1 MKNIYKFF
9 LPLFS
14 IFFIIGLVLK
24 YDILKAKNPSKKV
37 ETTSVYLT
45 ESMKKMIKTVKIKSD
60 FMQHITQL
68 TGNVEAVPNQEIS
81 VPAIVTGRVTNVLVD
96 LGDQVKKGQVLAK
109 IYSSDMAEI
118 QQELIEAKANV
129 DRETKE
135 HEVAQSLFDAG
146 LSSTLEIQQAKS
158 ELEAAN
164 AQLKKVNQKIKLM
177 GSTNGATHIV
187 RAPISGT
194 ITEKTISP
202 NMIIKEDYDESLF
215 TVVNLSNVWVKM
227 NVFESD
233 IQYIELGADIEASAL
248 AYPNRTFNGK
258 VEKISRF
265 IDPETKVMHARV
277 AISNKDG
284 LLMPNMAMN
293 ISVIQKTNEE
303 VFAINDNAV
312 VFYNNKDFIVK
323 KNEDSY
329 SIQQIQVMGKNQYGE
344 TLIKGDLVHD
354 EEVVTEKALLLFNDL
369 IKL

>member
-1 MKNIYKFF
+1 MKNIYKIF
-9 LPLFS
+9 LPVLS
-14 IFFIIGLVLK
+14 IAFLIGMVMK
-24 YDILKAKNPSKKV
+24 FGILNAKTQ
-37 ETTSVYLT
+37 EIDTTSSLNELT
-45 ESMKKMIKTVKIKSD
+45 ESMKKMIKTQKVKSD

-68 TGNVEAVPNQEIS
+68 TGNVEAVPNQQIS
-81 VPAIVTGRVTNVLVD
+81 VPAIVSGRVTDVVVD

-118 QQELIEAKANV
+118 QQEWIEAKANV

-135 HEVAQSLFDAG
+135 YEVAKSLFDAG

-164 AQLKKVNQKIKLM
+164 AQLEKVNQKMKLM
-177 GSTNGATHIV
+177 GNTNSATHIV

-194 ITEKTISP
+194 ITEKSISP
-202 NMIIKEDYDESLF
+202 NMIIKEDHDEALF
-215 TVVNLSNVWVKM
+215 TVVNLQKVWVKM

-233 IQYIELGADIEASAL
+233 IQYIEMGSDIQASAL
-248 AYPNRTFNGK
+248 AYPDRVFTGK
-258 VEKISRF
+258 VEKISKF

-277 AISNKDG
+277 AIPNQEG

-293 ISVIQKTNEE
+293 IQVIQKTNEE
-303 VFAINDNAV
+303 VFAVNENAV
-312 VFYNNKDFIVK
+312 VFHNNKDFIVK
-323 KNEDSY
+323 KNGESY
-329 SIQQIQVMGKNQYGE
+329 SIMEVKVKGSNQFGD
-344 TLIKGDLVHD
+344 TLIEGNLVHG